1 MPLLQNGQTFP
12 TLDIPA
18 VGGGSLRLPEALAGS
33 FGVVLVYRGDW
44 CPYCNAQ
51 LAAFERAGAKL
62 AELGIKT
69 VAFSVDPEA
78 TARKTVERHNIR
90 FPVGHSA
97 DLAAVAAALGCYTND
112 EPRCLQTTGFV
123 LTPDGRV
130 LNAVYSSRAI
140 GRLVPDDVAGLV
152 AYAKKKM
159 QAA

>member
-12 TLDIPA
+12 SLELPA
-18 VGGGSLRLPEALAGS
+18 VGGGSVKIPDATAGS

-51 LAAFERAGAKL
+51 LAAFERAGTKF

-78 TARKTVERHNIR
+78 TARRTVERHNIH

-97 DLAAVAAALGCYTND
+97 DLDAVAAALGCYTND
-112 EPRCLQTTGFV
+112 DPRCLQTTGFV
-123 LTPDGRV
+123 LAPDGRV
-130 LNAVYSSRAI
+130 INAVYSSLAI
-140 GRLVPDDVAGLV
+140 GRLVPEDVAGLV
-152 AYAKKKM
+152 AYIKKKT
-159 QAA
+159 QA